1 MVKNLPTV
9 ERSTKIRFGKNC
21 TNDQAENTIVFNA
34 SEGEIDTPFTDS
46 VYITPLRLR
55 TDLSDRNISVLAY
68 NQVTKEM
75 MDSGAVAEDILNF
88 TLEAAVINGNVTS
101 NIVSFN
107 NAVTSV
113 TTLSNVGI
121 SNGLPTDT
129 LSVGSK
135 VFVNQT
141 ASNTLR
147 VLGSTYIQN
156 NLVVDGD
163 ATFNGLV
170 TTLHSNNTVI
180 KDAIL
185 EIGKDNV
192 VGDASLDLGF
202 VMTRPG
208 SNIAMGYLESSNEF
222 AIGYTQSS
230 ANHHTITP
238 LTTQDINV
246 HVYGQIFTESNVGV
260 MNTNPVH
267 TLDVG
272 SNLFVDEFGSNILV
286 VTGNTSI
293 SADLTV
299 DGDTLFVDSGVDKV
313 GINTLTPSAE
323 LHVVGN
329 AYISSNLTVD
339 TNTLHVDVESNR
351 VGINQ
356 INPTKDLD
364 VNGTI
369 AATRRVDNSGYDR
382 LLIGTDT
389 GATIHPSSNAHLI
402 SLGYRAGYDRQHSNS
417 IAIGYKSGSVTQAE
431 SSIAIGERS
440 GETNQG
446 NSSIAIG
453 EKAAYENQAAS
464 SIAIGENAG
473 GQDQL
478 GNSIAIGKDA
488 GSQNQGQKSIAIG
501 DGAGKFNQGEGA
513 IAIGYYAGYP
523 TGQAAGSVIING
535 GTDAAGFNNTTT
547 QNALFINPVRNVNN
561 SNILMYNADSKE
573 FTYGTTI
580 HNTVNV
586 SNNFTVDTDTL
597 FVDSVNDSVGIN
609 NASPDAN
616 LHVVGNVYVS
626 SNLTVDLNTL
636 HVDTNKHF
644 IGIETNFP
652 DATLHLMGNAYIS
665 EDLTVDTDTL
675 HVDSVTH
682 SVGVETKTPDANL
695 HVVGNVYV
703 SSNLT
708 VDTDTLHVDSMT
720 HSVGVE
726 TTTPDANLHVVGN
739 TYVSSNLTVDT
750 NTLHVDSVTH
760 SVGVETTTPDA
771 NLHVVGNVYVSD
783 DLTVATDALHVET
796 GTQSVG
802 LGTKVPDAKLHVVGN
817 AYVSS
822 NLTVDTDTFHVD
834 AESKSIGLGT
844 VNPNANLHVVGNVY
858 VSSNLTVDTD
868 TLHVDAMTHSIGIET
883 KNPNANLHVV
893 GNTYVSSNLTV
904 DTNTLHVDAL
914 KHSVGIETLTP
925 DANLHVVGNTYISS
939 NLTVDTNTL
948 HVDALKHSVGIETLT
963 PSANLHVVGNAY
975 VSSTMDI
982 DGTLRLNH
990 ATTALTTDLTSNVEV
1005 KLDQLNSVTIDGP
1018 LTDHLLVYDGTDWV
1032 NEYPMH
1038 TYIQIRNDLN
1048 GVNIEAGDAVYVK
1061 GTHNSNILNVGL
1073 ALSDSADTMPC
1084 IGLSNQ
1090 LLTPGQTGTAVAYG
1104 KALSVVTEDFVT
1116 GETVYVS
1123 NVVAGGLSNVKP
1135 YNNDL
1140 IQNVGVV
1147 TKIHESNGGVFVT
1160 GIGRA
1165 NDIPNA
1171 PIVADETDINYVYVN
1186 NENNDLKKILP
1197 TNLLTQLQTFEQV
1210 SAAGNTVS
1218 NTMEFNNVTTG
1229 LVTVANV
1236 EVGSNISVTGLVD
1249 PINKHLPM
1257 VGLDGFLEK
1266 SPVYVTA
1273 GGKYVIS
1280 AAEAE
1285 FLGNIT
1291 LSGNNTV
1298 VSSTSVT
1305 IEDRIFG
1312 IGANNEVHNLDTGLM
1327 MEHKDDGEYANIAL
1341 IYHADEH
1348 RFSISYTQNTFTDDH
1363 ILHFEDANH
1372 RMLIDLRGNVEV
1384 QNTFTVDSTL
1394 FHADSVTNRVGV
1406 LTATP
1411 AYTLDVHGN
1420 SNVAV
1425 ARSKS
1430 SVVTDATNAT
1440 NKTSGAVTIIGG
1452 LGVGGDIH
1460 ATDVNFEAATL
1471 DSATIQNV
1479 TSTTNKTSGAL
1490 IVGGGIGVAGNI
1502 HATHVNFEDAE
1513 VDSLTVTGV
1522 TPTNSKTS
1530 GAVQI
1535 AGGLGVVGAI
1545 YGSAVNFEG
1554 AEVDN
1559 LTVTDTTISTSTGSG
1574 AVTIAGGLG
1583 VTGNVYAAQY
1593 HGDGSQLTGLVTTL
1607 EDVAN
1612 NGNTMSNVIQ
1622 FNNNQSLYDTS
1633 FVTTGKAGIKTAN
1646 PTYDLEVTG
1655 NSYISSNV
1663 TVDTNTFHVDAVNNK
1678 VGVGTTE
1685 PDKTLHVQGDIKFT
1699 GTLFEDDAPF
1709 VTSPWVTTGTDI
1721 YYNVGNVGFGTNAN
1735 VDANVHVNGNVYVTS
1750 NIHAGPDANQTSFL
1764 GRAAI
1769 GYNGTDDDHATFA
1782 HFDHNSAT
1790 NFALKQTA
1798 TGPTHLNTPA
1808 SQHIRFSVAGTEK
1821 ARITGGGDLKVGSNI
1836 LYVDAS
1842 EASVGLGTA
1851 TPNSNLHVVGNA
1863 YVSSNLTVGNNV
1875 YVTGGLITNTG
1886 GVTKKTYS
1894 VSRTVTTGI
1903 TPLVDINF
1911 TSNIFYAKITAQL
1924 IDGDE
1929 DLSTMILEVSGGRKS
1944 GETPTK
1950 NIAVGTKNI
1959 FGDQTNTNPWSPTVS
1974 TTGNKVTL
1982 TTSSAL
1988 DAQDGYDIFIEYMS
2002 SNSNGGVVSV
2012 VESGTTIETFGY

>member
-1 MVKNLPTV
+1 
-9 ERSTKIRFGKNC
+9 
-21 TNDQAENTIVFNA
+21 
-34 SEGEIDTPFTDS
+34 
-46 VYITPLRLR
+46 
-55 TDLSDRNISVLAY
+55 
-68 NQVTKEM
+68 M

-107 NAVTSV
+107 NAITSA

-121 SNGLPTDT
+121 SNSSPTDT

-141 ASNTLR
+141 ASNTVR
-147 VLGSTYIQN
+147 ILGSTYIQN
-156 NLVVDGD
+156 SLVVDGD

-202 VMTRPG
+202 IMTRPG
-208 SNIAMGYLESSNEF
+208 SNIAVGYLESSNEF

-272 SNLFVDEFGSNILV
+272 SNLFVDDFGSNILV

-313 GINTLTPSAE
+313 GINTLVPDAE

-329 AYISSNLTVD
+329 VYVTSNLTVD

-644 IGIETNFP
+644 VGIETNHP
-652 DATLHLMGNAYIS
+652 DATLHVVGNAYILN
-665 EDLTVDTDTL
+665 DLTVDIDTL
-675 HVDSVTH
+675 HVDSTNN
-682 SVGVETKTPDANL
+682 SVGIETKTPDANL

-708 VDTDTLHVDSMT
+708 VDTDTLHVDTTT
-720 HSVGVE
+720 HSVGIE
-726 TTTPDANLHVVGN
+726 TKTPDANLHVVGN

-750 NTLHVDSVTH
+750 DTLHVDSVTH
-760 SVGVETTTPDA
+760 SVGVETDSPD
-771 NLHVVGNVYVSD
+771 
-783 DLTVATDALHVET
+783 
-796 GTQSVG
+796 
-802 LGTKVPDAKLHVVGN
+802 
-817 AYVSS
+817 
-822 NLTVDTDTFHVD
+822 
-834 AESKSIGLGT
+834 
-844 VNPNANLHVVGNVY
+844 ANLHVVGNVY
-858 VSSNLTVDTD
+858 VSSNLTVNTD
-868 TLHVDAMTHSIGIET
+868 TLHVDT
-883 KNPNANLHVV
+883 
-893 GNTYVSSNLTV
+893 VS
-904 DTNTLHVDAL
+904 D
-914 KHSVGIETLTP
+914 SVGVGTVTP

-948 HVDALKHSVGIETLT
+948 HVDVGNKSIGLGTVT
-963 PSANLHVVGNAY
+963 PSAELHVVGN
-975 VSSTMDI
+975 VFV
-982 DGTLRLNH
+982 
-990 ATTALTTDLTSNVEV
+990 TSNVSIADTTATSSKTTGALKV
-1005 KLDQLNSVTIDGP
+1005 GGGLGI
-1018 LTDHLLVYDGTDWV
+1018 
-1032 NEYPMH
+1032 
-1038 TYIQIRNDLN
+1038 
-1048 GVNIEAGDAVYVK
+1048 AGDIHATNTYFEDV
-1061 GTHNSNILNVGL
+1061 TANSILVTDSTVTSSKTTGALRVSGGLGVVGDIHATNTYFEDATANSIL
-1073 ALSDSADTMPC
+1073 VTDTTVTSSKTTGAL
-1084 IGLSNQ
+1084 I
-1090 LLTPGQTGTAVAYG
+1090 
-1104 KALSVVTEDFVT
+1104 VT
-1116 GETVYVS
+1116 GGLGITGAIHGSAVNFEGVEADSLHVTNTTSTTSKTTGAARLAGGLGVAGNIHATHVNFEDVVADSLTVEDTTLSTSKTTGSVI
-1123 NVVAGGLSNVKP
+1123 VAGGIGVTDNVYASRFVGDGGLLSNIAT
-1135 YNNDL
+1135 NLQSISENGNTTSNI
-1140 IQNVGVV
+1140 IQFTGTETSFVSHSNVG
-1147 TKIHESNGGVFVT
+1147 I
-1160 GIGRA
+1160 A
-1165 NDIPNA
+1165 NTQPDHTLSVGTNF
-1171 PIVADETDINYVYVN
+1171 YVN
-1186 NENNDLKKILP
+1186 EDG
-1197 TNLLTQLQTFEQV
+1197 
-1210 SAAGNTVS
+1210 ANTVVVDGNVSVSS
-1218 NTMEFNNVTTG
+1218 NLT
-1229 LVTVANV
+1229 
-1236 EVGSNISVTGLVD
+1236 VGSNIAIVGLSVDKFPIVGSTKFLEDSIITKDGPDIIISGGLQVTGNIFQTGNVFVVD
-1249 PINKHLPM
+1249 
-1257 VGLDGFLEK
+1257 
-1266 SPVYVTA
+1266 S
-1273 GGKYVIS
+1273 
-1280 AAEAE
+1280 
-1285 FLGNIT
+1285 
-1291 LSGNNTV
+1291 NNTV
-1298 VSSTSVT
+1298 
-1305 IEDRIFG
+1305 IQDRILTL
-1312 IGANNEVHNLDTGLM
+1312 ANNNTQSALDVGII
-1327 MEHKDDGEYANIAL
+1327 MEYPGHNIA
-1341 IYHADEH
+1341 IAHHGDEAPK
-1348 RFSISYTQNTFTDDH
+1348 RLSIGYTLNKHTDTQ
-1363 ILHFEDANH
+1363 
-1372 RMLIDLRGNVEV
+1372 IDGDSNNVTLDVLGNLQV
-1384 QNTFTVDSTL
+1384 QNNFTVDTTT
-1394 FHADSVTNRVGV
+1394 FHVDTVTERVGI

-1430 SVVTDATNAT
+1430 SVVTDGTDSVSKIT
-1440 NKTSGAVTIIGG
+1440 GAVTIIGG
-1452 LGVGGDIH
+1452 LGVGKNIH
-1460 ATDVNFEAATL
+1460 AKDVNFEAATL

-1502 HATHVNFEDAE
+1502 HASNVNFEDAE
-1513 VDSLTVTGV
+1513 IDSLTVTDG

-1530 GAVQI
+1530 GAVKI

-1545 YGSAVNFEG
+1545 YGSTVNFEG

-1559 LTVTDTTISTSTGSG
+1559 LTVTATTISTSTGTG

-1583 VTGNVYAAQY
+1583 VTGNVYAVQY

-1633 FVTTGKAGIKTAN
+1633 FVTTGKVGIKTAT
-1646 PTYDLEVTG
+1646 PVYDLQVTG

-1808 SQHIRFSVAGTEK
+1808 SQHILFSVAGTEK

-2012 VESGTTIETFGY
+2012 AESGTTIETFGY

>member
-101 NIVSFN
+101 NTLSFN
-107 NAVTSV
+107 NVVTSA

-121 SNGLPTDT
+121 ANAAPTDT

-141 ASNTLR
+141 ASNTVR
-147 VLGSTYIQN
+147 ILGSTYIQN
-156 NLVVDGD
+156 SLVVDGD

-180 KDAIL
+180 RDAIL

-202 VMTRPG
+202 IMTRPG
-208 SNIAMGYLESSNEF
+208 SNIAVGYLESSNEF

-272 SNLFVDEFGSNILV
+272 SNLFVDDFGSNILV

-299 DGDTLFVDSGVDKV
+299 DGDTLFVDSGADKV

-644 IGIETNFP
+644 VGIETNHP
-652 DATLHLMGNAYIS
+652 DATLHVVGNAYILN
-665 EDLTVDTDTL
+665 DLTVDIDTL
-675 HVDSVTH
+675 HVDSTNN
-682 SVGVETKTPDANL
+682 SVGIETKTPDANL

-708 VDTDTLHVDSMT
+708 VDTDTLHVDTTT
-720 HSVGVE
+720 HSVGIE
-726 TTTPDANLHVVGN
+726 TKTPDANLHVVGN

-750 NTLHVDSVTH
+750 DTLHVDSVTH
-760 SVGVETTTPDA
+760 SVGVETNSPD
-771 NLHVVGNVYVSD
+771 
-783 DLTVATDALHVET
+783 
-796 GTQSVG
+796 
-802 LGTKVPDAKLHVVGN
+802 
-817 AYVSS
+817 
-822 NLTVDTDTFHVD
+822 
-834 AESKSIGLGT
+834 
-844 VNPNANLHVVGNVY
+844 ANLHVVGNVY
-858 VSSNLTVDTD
+858 VSSNLTVNTD
-868 TLHVDAMTHSIGIET
+868 TLHVDSV
-883 KNPNANLHVV
+883 NN
-893 GNTYVSSNLTV
+893 
-904 DTNTLHVDAL
+904 
-914 KHSVGIETLTP
+914 SVGIETVTP

-948 HVDALKHSVGIETLT
+948 HVDTEADHIGINTVT
-963 PSANLHVVGNAY
+963 PSAELHVVGN
-975 VSSTMDI
+975 VFV
-982 DGTLRLNH
+982 
-990 ATTALTTDLTSNVEV
+990 TSNVSIADTTATSSKTTGALKVGGGLGIAGDIHATNTYFEDV
-1005 KLDQLNSVTIDGP
+1005 TANSILVTDSTVTSSKTTGALRVSGGLGVVGDIHATNTYFEDATANSV
-1018 LTDHLLVYDGTDWV
+1018 LVTDTTVTSSKTTG
-1032 NEYPMH
+1032 
-1038 TYIQIRNDLN
+1038 
-1048 GVNIEAGDAVYVK
+1048 
-1061 GTHNSNILNVGL
+1061 
-1073 ALSDSADTMPC
+1073 AL
-1084 IGLSNQ
+1084 I
-1090 LLTPGQTGTAVAYG
+1090 
-1104 KALSVVTEDFVT
+1104 VT
-1116 GETVYVS
+1116 GGLGITGAIHGSAVNFEGVEADSLHVTNTTSTTSKTTGAARLAGGLGVAGNIHATHVNFEDVVADS
-1123 NVVAGGLSNVKP
+1123 LTIEDTTLSTSKTTGSVIVAGGIGVTDNVYASRFVGDGGLLSNIAT
-1135 YNNDL
+1135 NLQSISENGNTTSNI
-1140 IQNVGVV
+1140 IQFTGTETSFVSHSNVG
-1147 TKIHESNGGVFVT
+1147 I
-1160 GIGRA
+1160 A
-1165 NDIPNA
+1165 NTQPDHTLSVGTNF
-1171 PIVADETDINYVYVN
+1171 YVN
-1186 NENNDLKKILP
+1186 EDG
-1197 TNLLTQLQTFEQV
+1197 
-1210 SAAGNTVS
+1210 ANTVVVDGNVSVSS
-1218 NTMEFNNVTTG
+1218 NLT
-1229 LVTVANV
+1229 
-1236 EVGSNISVTGLVD
+1236 VGSNIAIVGLSVDKFPIVGSTKFLEDSIITKDGPDIIISGGLQVTGNIFQTGNVFVVD
-1249 PINKHLPM
+1249 
-1257 VGLDGFLEK
+1257 
-1266 SPVYVTA
+1266 S
-1273 GGKYVIS
+1273 
-1280 AAEAE
+1280 
-1285 FLGNIT
+1285 
-1291 LSGNNTV
+1291 NNTV
-1298 VSSTSVT
+1298 
-1305 IEDRIFG
+1305 IQDRILTL
-1312 IGANNEVHNLDTGLM
+1312 ANNNTQSALDVGII
-1327 MEHKDDGEYANIAL
+1327 MEYPGHNIA
-1341 IYHADEH
+1341 IAHHGDEAPK
-1348 RFSISYTQNTFTDDH
+1348 RLSIGYTLNKHTDTQ
-1363 ILHFEDANH
+1363 
-1372 RMLIDLRGNVEV
+1372 IDGDSNNVTLDVLGNLQV
-1384 QNTFTVDSTL
+1384 QNNFTVDTTT
-1394 FHADSVTNRVGV
+1394 FHVDTVTERVGI

-1430 SVVTDATNAT
+1430 SVVTDGTDSGS
-1440 NKTSGAVTIIGG
+1440 KTTGAVTIIGG
-1452 LGVGGDIH
+1452 LGVGKNIH
-1460 ATDVNFEAATL
+1460 AKDVNFEAATL

-1490 IVGGGIGVAGNI
+1490 IVGGGIGVSGNI
-1502 HATHVNFEDAE
+1502 HASNVNFEDAE
-1513 VDSLTVTGV
+1513 IDSLTVTDT

-1545 YGSAVNFEG
+1545 HGSAVNFEG

-1574 AVTIAGGLG
+1574 AVKVAGGLG
-1583 VTGNVYAAQY
+1583 VTGNVYAAKFY
-1593 HGDGSQLTGLVTTL
+1593 GDGSTLTGLVTRL
-1607 EDVAN
+1607 EDVTN
-1612 NGNTMSNVIQ
+1612 NGNT
-1622 FNNNQSLYDTS
+1622 
-1633 FVTTGKAGIKTAN
+1633 
-1646 PTYDLEVTG
+1646 
-1655 NSYISSNV
+1655 
-1663 TVDTNTFHVDAVNNK
+1663 
-1678 VGVGTTE
+1678 
-1685 PDKTLHVQGDIKFT
+1685 
-1699 GTLFEDDAPF
+1699 
-1709 VTSPWVTTGTDI
+1709 
-1721 YYNVGNVGFGTNAN
+1721 
-1735 VDANVHVNGNVYVTS
+1735 TS
-1750 NIHAGPDANQTSFL
+1750 N
-1764 GRAAI
+1764 
-1769 GYNGTDDDHATFA
+1769 
-1782 HFDHNSAT
+1782 
-1790 NFALKQTA
+1790 
-1798 TGPTHLNTPA
+1798 
-1808 SQHIRFSVAGTEK
+1808 
-1821 ARITGGGDLKVGSNI
+1821 
-1836 LYVDAS
+1836 
-1842 EASVGLGTA
+1842 
-1851 TPNSNLHVVGNA
+1851 
-1863 YVSSNLTVGNNV
+1863 
-1875 YVTGGLITNTG
+1875 
-1886 GVTKKTYS
+1886 
-1894 VSRTVTTGI
+1894 
-1903 TPLVDINF
+1903 
-1911 TSNIFYAKITAQL
+1911 
-1924 IDGDE
+1924 
-1929 DLSTMILEVSGGRKS
+1929 TMSI
-1944 GETPTK
+1944 
-1950 NIAVGTKNI
+1950 
-1959 FGDQTNTNPWSPTVS
+1959 
-1974 TTGNKVTL
+1974 
-1982 TTSSAL
+1982 
-1988 DAQDGYDIFIEYMS
+1988 
-2002 SNSNGGVVSV
+2002 
-2012 VESGTTIETFGY
+2012 

>member
-46 VYITPLRLR
+46 VYMTPLRLR
-55 TDLSDRNISVLAY
+55 TDLSDRNITVLAY

-75 MDSGAVAEDILNF
+75 MDSGAIAEDILNF
-88 TLEAAVINGNVTS
+88 TLEAAVINGNVTA
-101 NIVSFN
+101 NTVSFN
-107 NAVTSV
+107 NVNTSV

-121 SNGLPTDT
+121 ANNSPTDT

-141 ASNTLR
+141 TANTLT

-156 NLVVDGD
+156 SLVVDGD

-170 TTLHSNNTVI
+170 TTLHANNTVI
-180 KDAIL
+180 KDAIVEL
-185 EIGKDNV
+185 GKDNV
-192 VGDASLDLGF
+192 VGDSTLDLGF
-202 VMTRPG
+202 IMTRPNPDANVAIG
-208 SNIAMGYLESSNEF
+208 FREVSNEF
-222 AIGYTQSS
+222 VIAYTNSN
-230 ANHHTITP
+230 ADGHTITP
-238 LTTQDINV
+238 VGQDMNV
-246 HVYGQIFTESNVGV
+246 HVYGQIFTESNVGII
-260 MNTNPVH
+260 NTNPTH

-299 DGDTLFVDSGVDKV
+299 DGDTLFVDSGADKV
-313 GINTLTPSAE
+313 GINTLVPDAE

-329 AYISSNLTVD
+329 VYVTSNLTVD

-356 INPTKDLD
+356 LNPTKDLD

-389 GATIHPSSNAHLI
+389 GTTLHSSSNAHLV
-402 SLGYRAGYDRQHSNS
+402 SVGYRAGYDRQQSNS
-417 IAIGYKSGSVTQAE
+417 VAIGYQAGSVTQAE

-440 GETNQG
+440 GETGQG
-446 NSSIAIG
+446 TSSIAIG
-453 EKAAYENQAAS
+453 DKAAFQNQAAY

-535 GTDAAGFNNTTT
+535 GTDGGGFNNTTT

-561 SNILMYNADSKE
+561 SNLLMYNADSKE

-597 FVDSVNDSVGIN
+597 FVDSVIDSVGIN
-609 NASPDAN
+609 TALPDAN

-636 HVDTNKHF
+636 HIDTNKHF
-644 IGIETNFP
+644 VGIETNYP
-652 DATLHLMGNAYIS
+652 DATLHVFGNAYIS
-665 EDLTVDTDTL
+665 EDLTVDTDTFHVDSTTNSVGIETKTPDANLHVVGNVYVSSNLTVDTDTLHVDAEYDSVGVGTVNPNANLHVVGNTYVSSNLTVDTDTL

-703 SSNLT
+703 S
-708 VDTDTLHVDSMT
+708 
-720 HSVGVE
+720 
-726 TTTPDANLHVVGN
+726 
-739 TYVSSNLTVDT
+739 
-750 NTLHVDSVTH
+750 
-760 SVGVETTTPDA
+760 
-771 NLHVVGNVYVSD
+771 D
-783 DLTVATDALHVET
+783 DLTVATDALHVEA

-868 TLHVDAMTHSIGIET
+868 TLHVDAMTHSVGIET

-925 DANLHVVGNTYISS
+925 NANLHVVGNTYISS

-948 HVDALKHSVGIETLT
+948 HVDAVKHSVGIETLT

-990 ATTALTTDLTSNVEV
+990 PTTALVTDLNSNVDIKV
-1005 KLDQLNSVTIDGP
+1005 DQLYNVNLNAPVADQ
-1018 LTDHLLVYDGTDWV
+1018 LLVYDGTDWV
-1032 NEYPMH
+1032 NEYPVH
-1038 TYIQIRNDLN
+1038 TYIKIRNDV
-1048 GVNIEAGDAVYVK
+1048 GVDIEAGDAVYVK

-1073 ALSDSADTMPC
+1073 AQSNDPSTMPC

-1104 KALSVVTEDFVT
+1104 KALSVVTEDFVA

-1197 TNLLTQLQTFEQV
+1197 TNLLTQLQTFQQV
-1210 SAAGNTVS
+1210 TDTGNTTS
-1218 NTMEFNNVTTG
+1218 NTIQFTNATEG
-1229 LVTVANV
+1229 LVTTSNLR
-1236 EVGSNISVTGLVD
+1236 VGSNISVTGLVD

-1266 SPVYVTA
+1266 SPVYVTT

-1363 ILHFEDANH
+1363 ILHFEDADH

-1430 SVVTDATNAT
+1430 SVVTDGTDSES
-1440 NKTSGAVTIIGG
+1440 KTTGAVTVIGG
-1452 LGVGGDIH
+1452 LGVGKNIH
-1460 ATDVNFEAATL
+1460 AKDVNFEAATL

-1490 IVGGGIGVAGNI
+1490 IVGGGIGVTGNI

-1513 VDSLTVTGV
+1513 IDSLTVTD
-1522 TPTNSKTS
+1522 TTLTDSKTS

-1545 YGSAVNFEG
+1545 YGSTVNFEG

-1559 LTVTDTTISTSTGSG
+1559 LTVTDTTVATSNTNG

-1583 VTGNVYAAQY
+1583 VIKDIYAAQY

-1622 FNNNQSLYDTS
+1622 FNNNQSIYDTS

-1646 PTYDLEVTG
+1646 PTYDLQVTG

-1709 VTSPWVTTGTDI
+1709 VTSPWVTTGSDI
-1721 YYNVGNVGFGTNAN
+1721 YYNVGNVGFGTNAD
-1735 VDANVHVNGNVYVTS
+1735 VDANVHVNGNVYVSS
-1750 NIHAGPDANQTSFL
+1750 NIHVGPGGDNTSILGYAAVGYAGETNH
-1764 GRAAI
+1764 AA
-1769 GYNGTDDDHATFA
+1769 FA
-1782 HFDHNSAT
+1782 HTDNNT
-1790 NFALKQTA
+1790 TTDYALKQTA
-1798 TGPTHLNTPA
+1798 GGVTHINTPA
-1808 SQHIRFSVAGTEK
+1808 SQHILFSVAGTEK
-1821 ARITGGGDLKVGSNI
+1821 ARITGQGDLKVGSNI
-1836 LYVDAS
+1836 LYVDAAD
-1842 EASVGLGTA
+1842 ASVGLGTA
-1851 TPNSNLHVVGNA
+1851 TPSSNLHVVGNT
-1863 YVSSNLTVGNNV
+1863 YVSSNLTVDNNV

-1894 VSRTVTTGI
+1894 LSRTVTTGV

-1929 DLSTMILEVSGGRKS
+1929 NLSTMILEVSGGRKS

-1959 FGDQTNTNPWSPTVS
+1959 FGDQTNTNPWSPTVT
-1974 TTGNKVTL
+1974 TTGNKITL
-1982 TTSSAL
+1982 TTSNAL

-2002 SNSNGGVVSV
+2002 SNSDGSVVSI
-2012 VESGTTIETFGY
+2012 VESGATIETFGY

>member
-34 SEGEIDTPFTDS
+34 TEGEIDTPFSDS

-75 MDSGAVAEDILNF
+75 MDSGAIAEDILNF
-88 TLEAAVINGNVTS
+88 TLEAAIINGNVTA
-101 NIVSFN
+101 NTVSFN
-107 NAVTSV
+107 NVSTSV

-121 SNGLPTDT
+121 ANNTPTDT

-141 ASNTLR
+141 AANTLT

-156 NLVVDGD
+156 SLVVDGD

-180 KDAIL
+180 KDAIVEL
-185 EIGKDNV
+185 GKDNV
-192 VGDASLDLGF
+192 VGDSILDLGF
-202 VMTRPG
+202 IMTRPNPDANVAIG
-208 SNIAMGYLESSNEF
+208 FREVSNEF
-222 AIGYTQSS
+222 VIAYTNSN
-230 ANHHTITP
+230 AGGHTITP
-238 LTTQDINV
+238 VGQDMNV
-246 HVYGQIFTESNVGV
+246 HVYGQIFTESNVGII
-260 MNTNPVH
+260 NTSPIH

-329 AYISSNLTVD
+329 VYVSSNLTVD

-389 GATIHPSSNAHLI
+389 GTTIHSSSNAHLV
-402 SLGYRAGYDRQHSNS
+402 SVGYRAGYDRQQSNS
-417 IAIGYKSGSVTQAE
+417 VAIGYKAGSVTQAE

-440 GETNQG
+440 GETGQG
-446 NSSIAIG
+446 ASSIAIG
-453 EKAAYENQAAS
+453 DKAAFQNQAAY

-535 GTDAAGFNNTTT
+535 GTDTGGFNNTTT

-561 SNILMYNADSKE
+561 SNLLMYNADSKE
-573 FTYGTTI
+573 FTYGTTLN
-580 HNTVNV
+580 NTLNV
-586 SNNFTVDTDTL
+586 LNNLTVDTDTL
-597 FVDSVNDSVGIN
+597 FVDSVNDSVGVGT
-609 NASPDAN
+609 ATPDAN
-616 LHVVGNVYVS
+616 LHVVGNTYIS

-644 IGIETNFP
+644 VGIETNYP

-675 HVDSVTH
+675 HVDTTTH

-708 VDTDTLHVDSMT
+708 VDTDTLHVDSVN
-720 HSVGVE
+720 HSIGIE
-726 TTTPDANLHVVGN
+726 TKTPDANLHVVGN

-750 NTLHVDSVTH
+750 DTLHVDSVSH
-760 SVGVETTTPDA
+760 SVGVETKTPD
-771 NLHVVGNVYVSD
+771 
-783 DLTVATDALHVET
+783 
-796 GTQSVG
+796 
-802 LGTKVPDAKLHVVGN
+802 
-817 AYVSS
+817 
-822 NLTVDTDTFHVD
+822 
-834 AESKSIGLGT
+834 
-844 VNPNANLHVVGNVY
+844 ANLHVVGNVY

-868 TLHVDAMTHSIGIET
+868 TLHVDVVNKFIG
-883 KNPNANLHVV
+883 L
-893 GNTYVSSNLTV
+893 GTV
-904 DTNTLHVDAL
+904 
-914 KHSVGIETLTP
+914 TP

-948 HVDALKHSVGIETLT
+948 HVDVGNKSVGLGTVT
-963 PSANLHVVGNAY
+963 PSAELHVVGN
-975 VSSTMDI
+975 VFV
-982 DGTLRLNH
+982 
-990 ATTALTTDLTSNVEV
+990 TSNV
-1005 KLDQLNSVTIDGP
+1005 SI
-1018 LTDHLLVYDGTDWV
+1018 
-1032 NEYPMH
+1032 
-1038 TYIQIRNDLN
+1038 
-1048 GVNIEAGDAVYVK
+1048 
-1061 GTHNSNILNVGL
+1061 
-1073 ALSDSADTMPC
+1073 ADTTAT
-1084 IGLSNQ
+1084 SSK
-1090 LLTPGQTGTAVAYG
+1090 TTG
-1104 KALSVVTEDFVT
+1104 ALK
-1116 GETVYVS
+1116 
-1123 NVVAGGLSNVKP
+1123 VAGGLGVVGDIHATHANLEDVEADSVNVTDSTASSSKTTGALKVTGGVGISGALFGSTAELDGITKVTNSAVTNSKTTGALVVTGGLGITGAIHGSAVNFEAAELDSLHVTNTTSTTSKITGAARIAGGLGVAGNIHATHANFEDVVADSLTIEDTTLSTSKTTGAVIVAGGLGVTDNVYASRFVGDGGLLSNIATNLQSITENGNTTSNVV
-1135 YNNDL
+1135 
-1140 IQNVGVV
+1140 QFTGTETSFVSHSNVG
-1147 TKIHESNGGVFVT
+1147 I
-1160 GIGRA
+1160 A
-1165 NDIPNA
+1165 N
-1171 PIVADETDINYVYVN
+1171 TDPGHTLSVGTNFYVN
-1186 NENNDLKKILP
+1186 EDG
-1197 TNLLTQLQTFEQV
+1197 
-1210 SAAGNTVS
+1210 ANTVVVNGNVSVSS
-1218 NTMEFNNVTTG
+1218 NLT
-1229 LVTVANV
+1229 
-1236 EVGSNISVTGLVD
+1236 VGSNISV
-1249 PINKHLPM
+1249 
-1257 VGLDGFLEK
+1257 VGLSVNKFPIVGSNKFLEDSIITK
-1266 SPVYVTA
+1266 SSDDIIITGGLQVT
-1273 GGKYVIS
+1273 GDILHNGNV
-1280 AAEAE
+1280 
-1285 FLGNIT
+1285 FLVN
-1291 LSGNNTV
+1291 SNNTV
-1298 VSSTSVT
+1298 
-1305 IEDRIFG
+1305 IQDRILTL
-1312 IGANNEVHNLDTGLM
+1312 ANNNTQSALDVGII
-1327 MEHKDDGEYANIAL
+1327 MEYPGHNIA
-1341 IYHADEH
+1341 IAHHGDETPE
-1348 RFSISYTQNTFTDDH
+1348 RLSIGYTQNEYVDTQ
-1363 ILHFEDANH
+1363 
-1372 RMLIDLRGNVEV
+1372 IDGDSNNVTLDVLGNLQV
-1384 QNTFTVDSTL
+1384 QNNFTVDTST
-1394 FHADSVTNRVGV
+1394 FHVDSVTNRVGV
-1406 LTATP
+1406 LTAAP
-1411 AYTLDVHGN
+1411 AYTLDIHGN

-1430 SVVTDATNAT
+1430 SVVTDSTASTT
-1440 NKTSGAVTIIGG
+1440 KTTGAVTVIGG
-1452 LGVGGDIH
+1452 IGVGGDIH
-1460 ATDVNFEAATL
+1460 ASDVNFENATL
-1471 DSATIQNV
+1471 DSVTIQNTTAATSKSSGALQVGGGVGITGALFGSTAEFDGITKV
-1479 TSTTNKTSGAL
+1479 TNGTASSAKGNGAL
-1490 IVGGGIGVAGNI
+1490 IV
-1502 HATHVNFEDAE
+1502 
-1513 VDSLTVTGV
+1513 S
-1522 TPTNSKTS
+1522 
-1530 GAVQI
+1530 
-1535 AGGLGVVGAI
+1535 GGLGVTGAI
-1545 YGSAVNFEG
+1545 YGSTVNFEG

-1559 LTVTDTTISTSTGSG
+1559 LTVTDTTVATSNTNG

-1583 VTGNVYAAQY
+1583 VIKDIYAAQY

-1622 FNNNQSLYDTS
+1622 FNNNQSIYDTS

-1646 PTYDLEVTG
+1646 PTYDLQVTG

-1709 VTSPWVTTGTDI
+1709 VTSPWVTTGSDI

-1735 VDANVHVNGNVYVTS
+1735 VDANVHVNGNVYVSS
-1750 NIHAGPDANQTSFL
+1750 NIHVGPGGDNTSILGYAAVGYAGETNH
-1764 GRAAI
+1764 AA
-1769 GYNGTDDDHATFA
+1769 FA
-1782 HFDHNSAT
+1782 HTDNNT
-1790 NFALKQTA
+1790 TTDYALKQTA
-1798 TGPTHLNTPA
+1798 GGVTHINTPA
-1808 SQHIRFSVAGTEK
+1808 SQHILFSVAGTEK

-1836 LYVDAS
+1836 LYVDAAD
-1842 EASVGLGTA
+1842 ASVGLGTA
-1851 TPNSNLHVVGNA
+1851 TPSSNLHVVGNA
-1863 YVSSNLTVGNNV
+1863 YVSSNLTVDNNV
-1875 YVTGGLITNTG
+1875 YVTGGLVTNTG

-1894 VSRTVTTGI
+1894 LSRTVNVGPG
-1903 TPLVDINF
+1903 TPSIDINF
-1911 TSNIFYAKITAQL
+1911 TSNVFYAKITAQL

-1929 DLSTMILEVSGGRKS
+1929 YISTMILEVSGGRKS

-1959 FGDQTNTNPWSPTVS
+1959 FGDQTNTNPWSPTVT

-1982 TTSSAL
+1982 TSSTSL
-1988 DAQDGYDIFIEYMS
+1988 DSGDVYNIFIEYMS
-2002 SNSNGGVVSV
+2002 SNSDGSVVSI
-2012 VESGTTIETFGY
+2012 VESGATIETFGY

>member
-88 TLEAAVINGNVTS
+88 DLEAAVINGNVTS

-107 NAVTSV
+107 NAITSV

-121 SNGLPTDT
+121 ANAAPTDT

-156 NLVVDGD
+156 SLVVDGD

-180 KDAIL
+180 RDAIL

-202 VMTRPG
+202 IMTRPG
-208 SNIAMGYLESSNEF
+208 SNIAVGYLESSNEF

-272 SNLFVDEFGSNILV
+272 SNLFVDDFGSNILV

-299 DGDTLFVDSGVDKV
+299 DGDTLFVDSGADKV

-644 IGIETNFP
+644 VGIETNHP
-652 DATLHLMGNAYIS
+652 DATLHVVGNAYILN
-665 EDLTVDTDTL
+665 DLTVDIDTL
-675 HVDSVTH
+675 HVDSTNN
-682 SVGVETKTPDANL
+682 SVGIETKTPDANL

-708 VDTDTLHVDSMT
+708 VDTDTLHVDTTT
-720 HSVGVE
+720 HSVGIE
-726 TTTPDANLHVVGN
+726 TKTPDANLHVVGN

-750 NTLHVDSVTH
+750 DTLHVDSVTH
-760 SVGVETTTPDA
+760 SVGVETTSPD
-771 NLHVVGNVYVSD
+771 
-783 DLTVATDALHVET
+783 
-796 GTQSVG
+796 
-802 LGTKVPDAKLHVVGN
+802 
-817 AYVSS
+817 
-822 NLTVDTDTFHVD
+822 
-834 AESKSIGLGT
+834 
-844 VNPNANLHVVGNVY
+844 ANLHVVGNVY
-858 VSSNLTVDTD
+858 VSSNLTVNTD
-868 TLHVDAMTHSIGIET
+868 TLHVDS
-883 KNPNANLHVV
+883 
-893 GNTYVSSNLTV
+893 VS
-904 DTNTLHVDAL
+904 D
-914 KHSVGIETLTP
+914 SVGVGTVTP

-948 HVDALKHSVGIETLT
+948 HVDVGNKSIGLGTVT
-963 PSANLHVVGNAY
+963 PSAELHVVGN
-975 VSSTMDI
+975 VFV
-982 DGTLRLNH
+982 
-990 ATTALTTDLTSNVEV
+990 TSNVSIADTTATSSKTTGALKVGGGLGIAGDIHATNTYFEDV
-1005 KLDQLNSVTIDGP
+1005 TANSILVTDSTVTSSKTTGALKVSGGLGVVGDIHATNTYFEDATANSV
-1018 LTDHLLVYDGTDWV
+1018 LVTDTTVTSSKTTG
-1032 NEYPMH
+1032 
-1038 TYIQIRNDLN
+1038 
-1048 GVNIEAGDAVYVK
+1048 
-1061 GTHNSNILNVGL
+1061 
-1073 ALSDSADTMPC
+1073 AL
-1084 IGLSNQ
+1084 I
-1090 LLTPGQTGTAVAYG
+1090 
-1104 KALSVVTEDFVT
+1104 VT
-1116 GETVYVS
+1116 GGLGITGAIHGSAVNFEGVEADSLHVTNTTSTTSKTTGAARLAGGLGVAGNIHATHVNFEDVVADS
-1123 NVVAGGLSNVKP
+1123 LTIEDTTLSTSKTTGSVIVAGGIGVTDNVYASRFVGDGGLLSNIATTLQSISENGNTTSNIV
-1135 YNNDL
+1135 
-1140 IQNVGVV
+1140 QFTGTETSFVSHSNVG
-1147 TKIHESNGGVFVT
+1147 I
-1160 GIGRA
+1160 A
-1165 NDIPNA
+1165 NTQPDHTLSVGTNF
-1171 PIVADETDINYVYVN
+1171 YVN
-1186 NENNDLKKILP
+1186 EDG
-1197 TNLLTQLQTFEQV
+1197 
-1210 SAAGNTVS
+1210 ANTVVVDGNVSVSS
-1218 NTMEFNNVTTG
+1218 NLT
-1229 LVTVANV
+1229 
-1236 EVGSNISVTGLVD
+1236 VGSNIAIVGLSVDKFPIVGSTKFLEDSIITKDGPDIIISGGLQVTGNIFQTGNVFVVD
-1249 PINKHLPM
+1249 
-1257 VGLDGFLEK
+1257 
-1266 SPVYVTA
+1266 S
-1273 GGKYVIS
+1273 
-1280 AAEAE
+1280 
-1285 FLGNIT
+1285 
-1291 LSGNNTV
+1291 NNTV
-1298 VSSTSVT
+1298 
-1305 IEDRIFG
+1305 IQDRILTL
-1312 IGANNEVHNLDTGLM
+1312 ANNNTQSALDVGII
-1327 MEHKDDGEYANIAL
+1327 MEYPGHNIA
-1341 IYHADEH
+1341 IAHHGDEAPK
-1348 RFSISYTQNTFTDDH
+1348 RLSIGYTLNKHTDTQ
-1363 ILHFEDANH
+1363 
-1372 RMLIDLRGNVEV
+1372 IDGDSNNVTLDVLGNLQV
-1384 QNTFTVDSTL
+1384 QNNFTVDTTT
-1394 FHADSVTNRVGV
+1394 FHVDTVTERVGI

-1430 SVVTDATNAT
+1430 SVVTDGTDSGS
-1440 NKTSGAVTIIGG
+1440 KTTGAVTIIGG
-1452 LGVGGDIH
+1452 LGVGKNIH
-1460 ATDVNFEAATL
+1460 AKDVNFEAATL

-1490 IVGGGIGVAGNI
+1490 IVGGGIGVSGNI
-1502 HATHVNFEDAE
+1502 HASNVNFEDAE
-1513 VDSLTVTGV
+1513 IDSLTVTDT

-1545 YGSAVNFEG
+1545 HGSAVNFEG

-1559 LTVTDTTISTSTGSG
+1559 LTVTNTTISTSTGSG
-1574 AVTIAGGLG
+1574 AVTVAGGLG
-1583 VTGNVYAAQY
+1583 VTGNVYAAKFY
-1593 HGDGSQLTGLVTTL
+1593 GDGSTLTGLVTRL
-1607 EDVAN
+1607 EDVTN
-1612 NGNTMSNVIQ
+1612 NGNTTSNTIQ

-1633 FVTTGKAGIKTAN
+1633 FVTTGKVGIKTAT
-1646 PTYDLEVTG
+1646 PVYDLEVTG

-1735 VDANVHVNGNVYVTS
+1735 VDANVHVNGNAYVSS
-1750 NIHAGPDANQTSFL
+1750 NIHVGPGGNNTSVF
-1764 GRAAI
+1764 GYASI
-1769 GYNGTDDDHATFA
+1769 GYAGETNHATFA
-1782 HFDHNSAT
+1782 HTDNNSAT

-1808 SQHIRFSVAGTEK
+1808 SQHIRFSVAGNEK

-1836 LYVDAS
+1836 LYVDA
-1842 EASVGLGTA
+1842 ANNARRVGLGTA

-1863 YVSSNLTVGNNV
+1863 FVSSNLTVGNNV

-1894 VSRTVTTGI
+1894 VSRTVGAGV

-1911 TSNIFYAKITAQL
+1911 TSKIFYAKITAQL

-1944 GETPTK
+1944 GNTPTK
-1950 NIAVGTKNI
+1950 NITVGTKNI
-1959 FGDQTNTNPWSPTVS
+1959 FGDQTNTNPWSPTVT

-1982 TTSSAL
+1982 TTSNAL
-1988 DAQDGYDIFIEYMS
+1988 DSGDGYDIFVEYMS
-2002 SNSNGGVVSV
+2002 SNSDGSVVSV
-2012 VESGTTIETFGY
+2012 VERVGGTSTTLSTFGY

>member
-21 TNDQAENTIVFNA
+21 TNDQAENTVVFNA
-34 SEGEIDTPFTDS
+34 SNVELDVDTPGS
-46 VYITPLRLR
+46 IYMTPVRV
-55 TDLSDRNISVLAY
+55 DPDMASDNIMVLAY
-68 NQVTKEM
+68 NRDTKELT
-75 MDSGAVAEDILNF
+75 DSNAIAREILNF
-88 TLEAAVINGNVTS
+88 NLLGATKNGNVTPYTVQFDS
-101 NIVSFN
+101 TDAIPAATTSF
-107 NAVTSV
+107 VTSGI
-113 TTLSNVGI
+113 VGI
-121 SNGLPTDT
+121 SNNTPTDT
-129 LSVGSK
+129 MSVGSK
-135 VFVNQT
+135 MFVNTT
-141 ASNTLR
+141 ASNTLT

-180 KDAIL
+180 RDAIL

-192 VGDASLDLGF
+192 VGDASLDLGL

-208 SNIAMGYLESSNEF
+208 SNIAVGYLESSNEF

-609 NASPDAN
+609 NDSPDAN
-616 LHVVGNVYVS
+616 LHVVGNTYIS
-626 SNLTVDLNTL
+626 SNLTVDNNTL
-636 HVDTNKHF
+636 HVDTVKHF
-644 IGIETNFP
+644 VGIETNYP
-652 DATLHLMGNAYIS
+652 DATLHVVGNTYILNDLTVDTDTFHVDS
-665 EDLTVDTDTL
+665 VNESVGVGTVSPQANLHVVGNVYVTSNLTVDTDTFHVDSVSHSVGVETKTPDANLHVVGNTYVSSNLTVDTDTL
-675 HVDSVTH
+675 HVDAVTH

-708 VDTDTLHVDSMT
+708 VDTDTLHVD
-720 HSVGVE
+720 
-726 TTTPDANLHVVGN
+726 A
-739 TYVSSNLTVDT
+739 VS
-750 NTLHVDSVTH
+750 
-760 SVGVETTTPDA
+760 
-771 NLHVVGNVYVSD
+771 
-783 DLTVATDALHVET
+783 
-796 GTQSVG
+796 
-802 LGTKVPDAKLHVVGN
+802 
-817 AYVSS
+817 
-822 NLTVDTDTFHVD
+822 
-834 AESKSIGLGT
+834 
-844 VNPNANLHVVGNVY
+844 
-858 VSSNLTVDTD
+858 
-868 TLHVDAMTHSIGIET
+868 
-883 KNPNANLHVV
+883 
-893 GNTYVSSNLTV
+893 
-904 DTNTLHVDAL
+904 
-914 KHSVGIETLTP
+914 HSVGIETKTP

-948 HVDALKHSVGIETLT
+948 HVDVENKSVGLGTVT
-963 PSANLHVVGNAY
+963 PSAELHVVGN
-975 VSSTMDI
+975 VFV
-982 DGTLRLNH
+982 
-990 ATTALTTDLTSNVEV
+990 TSNV
-1005 KLDQLNSVTIDGP
+1005 SI
-1018 LTDHLLVYDGTDWV
+1018 
-1032 NEYPMH
+1032 
-1038 TYIQIRNDLN
+1038 
-1048 GVNIEAGDAVYVK
+1048 
-1061 GTHNSNILNVGL
+1061 
-1073 ALSDSADTMPC
+1073 ADTTATSSKTTGALKVGG
-1084 IGLSNQ
+1084 GLGVVGDIHATHANLEDVEADSVNV
-1090 LLTPGQTGTAVAYG
+1090 TDSTVSSSKTTGALKVTGGVGISGALFGSTAELDGITKITDSTVTNSKTTG
-1104 KALSVVTEDFVT
+1104 ALVVTGGLGITGAIHGSAVNFEAAELDSVHVTNTTSTTSKVT
-1116 GETVYVS
+1116 GAARIAGGLGVAGNIHATHVNFEDVVADSLTIEDTTLSTSKTTGSVI
-1123 NVVAGGLSNVKP
+1123 VAGGIGVTDNVYASRFVGDGGLLSNIAT
-1135 YNNDL
+1135 NLQSISENGNTTSNI
-1140 IQNVGVV
+1140 IQFTGTETSFVSHSNVGIANTEPGHTLSVGTNFYVNEDGANTVV
-1147 TKIHESNGGVFVT
+1147 VDGNVSVSSNLTLGSNIAIVGLSVDKFPIVGSTKFLEDSIITKDGPDIIISGGLQVTGNIFQTGNVFVVDS
-1160 GIGRA
+1160 
-1165 NDIPNA
+1165 N
-1171 PIVADETDINYVYVN
+1171 
-1186 NENNDLKKILP
+1186 
-1197 TNLLTQLQTFEQV
+1197 
-1210 SAAGNTVS
+1210 NTVIQDRILTLANN
-1218 NTMEFNNVTTG
+1218 NTQSALDVGIIMEYPGHNIAIAHHGDEAPKRLSIGYTLNKHTDTQIDGDSNNVT
-1229 LVTVANV
+1229 
-1236 EVGSNISVTGLVD
+1236 
-1249 PINKHLPM
+1249 
-1257 VGLDGFLEK
+1257 LD
-1266 SPVYVTA
+1266 
-1273 GGKYVIS
+1273 I
-1280 AAEAE
+1280 
-1285 FLGNIT
+1285 LGN
-1291 LSGNNTV
+1291 L
-1298 VSSTSVT
+1298 
-1305 IEDRIFG
+1305 
-1312 IGANNEVHNLDTGLM
+1312 
-1327 MEHKDDGEYANIAL
+1327 
-1341 IYHADEH
+1341 
-1348 RFSISYTQNTFTDDH
+1348 Q
-1363 ILHFEDANH
+1363 
-1372 RMLIDLRGNVEV
+1372 V
-1384 QNTFTVDSTL
+1384 QNNFTVDTTT
-1394 FHADSVTNRVGV
+1394 FHVDTVTERVGI

-1430 SVVTDATNAT
+1430 SVVTDGTDASS
-1440 NKTSGAVTIIGG
+1440 KTTGAVTIIGG
-1452 LGVGGDIH
+1452 LGVGKNIH
-1460 ATDVNFEAATL
+1460 AKDVNFEAAIL

-1502 HATHVNFEDAE
+1502 HASNVNFEDAE
-1513 VDSLTVTGV
+1513 IDSLTVTDG

-1530 GAVQI
+1530 GAVKI

-1545 YGSAVNFEG
+1545 HGSAVNFEG

-1574 AVTIAGGLG
+1574 AVTVAGGIG
-1583 VTGNVYAAQY
+1583 VSGNVYAAKFY
-1593 HGDGSQLTGLVTTL
+1593 GDGSTLTGLVTRL
-1607 EDVAN
+1607 EDVTN
-1612 NGNTMSNVIQ
+1612 NGNTTSNTIQ

-1633 FVTTGKAGIKTAN
+1633 FVTKGKVGIKTAT

-1678 VGVGTTE
+1678 VGVGTTTPE
-1685 PDKTLHVQGDIKFT
+1685 KTLHVQGDIKFN
-1699 GTLFEDDAPF
+1699 GTLFDTNGEF
-1709 VTSPWVTTGTDI
+1709 VTSPWVTTGSDI

-1735 VDANVHVNGNVYVTS
+1735 VDANVHVNGNVYVSS
-1750 NIHAGPDANQTSFL
+1750 NIHAGPNANQTSFL

-1769 GYNGTDDDHATFA
+1769 GYNGSDDDHATFA

-1798 TGPTHLNTPA
+1798 SGPTHLNTPS
-1808 SQHIRFSVAGTEK
+1808 SQHIRFSVHNEEK
-1821 ARITGGGDLKVGSNI
+1821 MRITGGGDLKVGSNI

-1851 TPNSNLHVVGNA
+1851 TPSSNLHVVGNA

-1894 VSRTVTTGI
+1894 VSRTVGTGI

-1924 IDGDE
+1924 IDDDE

-1944 GETPTK
+1944 GNTPTK

-1959 FGDQTNTNPWSPTVS
+1959 FGDQTNTNPWSPTVT

-1982 TTSSAL
+1982 TSSNDL
-1988 DAQDGYDIFIEYMS
+1988 DSGDGYDIFIEYMS
-2002 SNSNGGVVSV
+2002 SNSDGGVVSV
-2012 VESGTTIETFGY
+2012 AERVGGTSTTLATFGY